1 MEWDRDISR
10 RGITDQLKEMQ
21 KCQHQAIMPG
31 WHCGARWWDG
41 DERASHWLQKPRAE
55 LTGGRRSRGASWASD
70 GLGWGWHVCMS
81 VFVYVCVWEL
91 LSLFNRHWKR
101 KQKIYSNMTKIKGIV
116 HSRRVNILPLFTHFH
131 VILNLSFFCGTQ
143 KEDISWKIHLFT
155 DNPILQA
162 VYCKTICESMTQRVE
177 LKNWINEHMIL

>member
-1 MEWDRDISR
+1 MRQRHQVERNNRPAKRDAKMSAPGDYARLALWCPLVRWRWKSLPLATETKSWAHR
-10 RGITDQLKEMQ
+10 RKTQQ
-21 KCQHQAIMPG
+21 
-31 WHCGARWWDG
+31 
-41 DERASHWLQKPRAE
+41 
-55 LTGGRRSRGASWASD
+55 GGSWASD

-131 VILNLSFFCGTQ
+131 VILNLSFFCGTH

-155 DNPILQA
+155 DNPTLQA
-162 VYCKTICESMTQRVE
+162 VNCKTICESMTQRVE